1 MTAYTVTATVRSK
14 AGALDPEA
22 ATTGTGTSVAP
33 PYTIFD
39 RRTRHQ
45 ELWSGPPDGPAWL
58 SPGREVSTHPG
69 GESEWLVR
77 VT

>member
-33 PYTIFD
+33 LLI
-39 RRTRHQ
+39 R
-45 ELWSGPPDGPAWL
+45 SSAVGPAIKSFRTDPL
-58 SPGREVSTHPG
+58 TGQCG
-69 GESEWLVR
+69 
-77 VT
+77 